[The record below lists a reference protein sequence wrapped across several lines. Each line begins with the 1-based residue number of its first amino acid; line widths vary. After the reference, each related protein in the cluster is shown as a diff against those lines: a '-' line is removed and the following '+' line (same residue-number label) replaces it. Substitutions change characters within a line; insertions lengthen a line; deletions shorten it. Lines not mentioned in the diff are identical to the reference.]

1 MQVPGVQLYP
11 EDRNH
16 PLLNPDSED
25 VLDLLLLEDN
35 DIDATVFLGAASR
48 SSRKLNVRRA
58 ESIAEFKVALQ
69 EKTPDLICAD
79 HLLPDGS
86 AMQALAL
93 RDAES
98 PFSPFIVITGAG
110 EEEVAVD
117 YMRQGAA
124 DYLSKRRLD
133 QFPLSL
139 ENVLNAYRDR
149 ALRTIAEKEKERLN
163 GELLALIQHVEGERD
178 EEKKSLSRDIHDQ
191 LGQEL
196 TALKLG
202 LFWLQRHLTKGTAE
216 TDSMLDKI
224 SDLVELNT
232 SIIQQVRNIA
242 RSLRPVVLDQVG
254 LTAGL
259 ETLIVEFNRREKTFC
274 GLNVGPLPDLTDGMR
289 TDIFRIV
296 QEALTNIARHA
307 EATLAYVNLHSEGD
321 HLAIEIGDDGRGM
334 DASSHPTSSQ
344 LNGLGMMGMRERV
357 RNHKGVYAVQS
368 ELNRGTTINIDLPL
382 PKST

>member
-1 MQVPGVQLYP
+1 MRVPNVQRYP

-16 PLLNPDSED
+16 PLLNPDSDD

-35 DIDATVFLGAASR
+35 DIDATVFLGAAAR

-58 ESIAEFKVALQ
+58 ESIAEFKVALT
-69 EKTPDLICAD
+69 EKAPDLICAD

-86 AMQALAL
+86 AMQALSL
-93 RDAES
+93 RNVQS
-98 PFSPFIVITGAG
+98 PFAPFIVITGAG

-149 ALRTIAEKEKERLN
+149 ALRTIAEKEKEKLN

-202 LFWLQRHLTKGTAE
+202 LFWIERHLKKEEGME
-216 TDSMLDKI
+216 PLLDKV
-224 SDLVELNT
+224 SDLIELNT
-232 SIIQQVRNIA
+232 SIIHQVRNIA

-274 GLNVGPLPDLTDGMR
+274 GLNVRELPDLTDGMR

-307 EATLAYVNLHSEGD
+307 NATLAYVNLYHEGD
-321 HLAIEIGDDGRGM
+321 HLAIEIGDDGQGM
-334 DASSHPTSSQ
+334 DVTSHPTSSK
-344 LNGLGMMGMRERV
+344 LSGLGMMGMRERV
-357 RNHKGVYAVQS
+357 RNHKGMYTVQS
-368 ELNRGTTINIDLPL
+368 DLLRGTTINIELPL